1 MQNYHHASD
10 SHSTETSEPPNETK
24 ATVHTQIVKSHTF
37 LNIILIILSNGP
49 LSVKTNPLFDCGSDT
64 TLLRKD
70 IAKRLNLEGR
80 QQQLT
85 GTSILSKS
93 DKINSAIVSVNANS
107 LAMKDSSKLSA
118 RLVNILDITFKRY
131 DTSEIKQKYPH
142 LNGIKFPQLKDLDVK
157 ILIGTGHADL
167 LLHRE
172 LRVGRD
178 GEPMAVETKL

>member
-1 MQNYHHASD
+1 MH
-10 SHSTETSEPPNETK
+10 
-24 ATVHTQIVKSHTF
+24 
-37 LNIILIILSNGP
+37 IIPIISSNGP

-70 IAKRLNLEGR
+70 IAKRLNLQGR

-85 GTSILSKS
+85 GTSTLSKS
-93 DKINSAIVSVNANS
+93 DKIDSAIISVNANS

-118 RLVNILDITFKRY
+118 WLVNILDIPFNRY

-142 LNGIKFPQLKDLDVK
+142 LNGIEFPRLKDLDVK
-157 ILIGTGHADL
+157 ILIGTDHADF

-172 LRVGRD
+172 FHVGKD
-178 GEPMAVETKL
+178 GEPMAVKTKLG